1 MTAME
6 EPVRPA
12 PTLIAIDDD
21 PDSLELIREALA
33 GCGADIYCY
42 NDSTEGYEAVVSKR
56 PDIVLLDLV
65 MPGASGMDILE
76 RIIQRDAAVDVILMT
91 GHYSTESAVEA
102 IQKGACD
109 YLNKPVNVGDLRKR
123 VEKLVQDAKRRVAA
137 ARVEKELLDVNR
149 FQGMVGRSPLML
161 DIFARIRRVAPHF
174 NTALITGA
182 TGTGKEL
189 AAQAL
194 HRLSPAAQAPFVVV
208 NCSAVV
214 ETLFESELFGHAKG
228 AFTGAQSD
236 RTGLIEHA
244 DGGTLFLDE
253 LGDMPLSTQSKL
265 LRALQSKEI
274 RRVGSNATKTVD
286 VRVIAATNRDLPKRI
301 AAGQFRED
309 LYYRLSMVEI
319 KLPTLSE
326 RKEDLSLLVRHF
338 LDFYGAQYHKVFR
351 GVSPRASAT
360 LERYPWPGNV
370 RELEN
375 VMGIACMMA
384 DGPTIDVHDLPEQ
397 IRNVPAPAPGTDDE
411 PIIPL
416 HEVERRYA
424 RHVLKQLGGNKF
436 RTAVMLGISRATL
449 YRLLDDPSS
458 APVPEVIA
466 GGSPKRPAV

>member
-1 MTAME
+1 MDETT
-6 EPVRPA
+6 RPA
-12 PTLIAIDDD
+12 VAIIAIDDD
-21 PDSLELIREALA
+21 PASLELIKESLS
-33 GCGADIYCY
+33 GCGAEISCFEDP
-42 NDSTEGYEAVVSKR
+42 SEGMEAVATRR
-56 PDIVLLDLV
+56 PDIVLLDLI
-65 MPGASGMDILE
+65 MPGANGMELLE
-76 RIIQRDAAVDVILMT
+76 KIVAKDAAVDVILMT

-109 YLNKPVNVGDLRKR
+109 YLNKPLNLNELRKR
-123 VEKLVQDAKRRVAA
+123 VEKLVQDAKRRLDS

-149 FQGMVGRSPLML
+149 FQGMVGRSPQML

-174 NTALITGA
+174 RSALVTGA

-228 AFTGAQSD
+228 SFTGAQND
-236 RTGLIEHA
+236 RAGLFEHA

-265 LRALQSKEI
+265 LRVLQSKEV
-274 RRVGSNATKTVD
+274 RRVGSNSTRTVD
-286 VRVIAATNRDLPKRI
+286 VRVVAATNRDLPKRI

-309 LYYRLSMVEI
+309 LYYRLSMVEV
-319 KLPTLSE
+319 KLPRLAD

-338 LDFYGAQYHKVFR
+338 LEFYGSQYRKSFR
-351 GVSPRASAT
+351 GLTPRALGAM
-360 LERYPWPGNV
+360 ERYSWPGNV

-384 DGPTIDVHDLPEQ
+384 DGPNVDVHDLPEQ
-397 IRNVPAPAPGTDDE
+397 IRLAPSKGGDPNEE

-424 RHVLKQLGGNKF
+424 RHVLRQLGGNKF
-436 RTAVMLGISRATL
+436 RTAAMLGISRATL
-449 YRLLDDPSS
+449 YRLLDDP
-458 APVPEVIA
+458 AEEPVPAAISGASQVR
-466 GGSPKRPAV
+466 GGA